1 MNSSKQAITNH
12 DEIELLL
19 PWYVTGKLDAG
30 DAARVEALLAADK
43 DMQQRLDL
51 IVKERN
57 EAVHLNTAGDA
68 RPVTTPDRFATQ
80 FMSGTVDQKPGF
92 WLRFKHL
99 LTAPTP
105 GDVSWAGAAA
115 ALVIMAQGAAI
126 FMLAQPEPGRGYREA
141 AGVSQAALTGTFAL
155 VRFADA
161 ASASEIASLLSEL
174 NVKITEG
181 PRAGR
186 LFKVRLGAADLGT
199 ADRRRL
205 LKALMARPDLV
216 VFATETR

>member
-1 MNSSKQAITNH
+1 MNPSKQATSKH

-30 DAARVEALLAADK
+30 DAARVEAHLAAHQDLQ
-43 DMQQRLDL
+43 DSLDL
-51 IVKERN
+51 MVKERN
-57 EAVHLNTAGDA
+57 EAGHLNEAEVL
-68 RPVTTPDRFATQ
+68 RPTTTPDRFMME
-80 FMSGTVDQKPGF
+80 FISGTVDQKPGL
-92 WLRFKHL
+92 WLRFKQA

-105 GDVSWAGAAA
+105 SAVSWAGAAA

-126 FMLAQPEPGRGYREA
+126 FMLAQPEPGRGYHEA
-141 AGVSQAALTGTFAL
+141 AGVSQPALTGTFAL

-161 ASASEIASLLSEL
+161 APASEIAALLSEL
-174 NVKITEG
+174 NIKITEG

-199 ADRRRL
+199 DDRRRL
-205 LKALMARPDLV
+205 LSALMARPDLV